1 MKTQPTPT
9 PNKKAWLRWTG
20 NGMEYEGGSDQGN
33 PVILDGK
40 STEGPGPMDALLLAV
55 AGCMA
60 VDVQVILE
68 RSRVPLTGLKV
79 AIEGE
84 RAQTHPKRYT
94 RLRLEYFLE
103 GPREEHEAKVERAV
117 DLSRE
122 KFCSVLHSLR
132 PDIDLQI
139 EIHRA

>member
-1 MKTQPTPT
+1 
-9 PNKKAWLRWTG
+9 
-20 NGMEYEGGSDQGN
+20 MEYSGGGDEGD
-33 PVILDGK
+33 PIILDGK
-40 STEGPGPMDALLLAV
+40 SLKGPGPMDALLLAL

-68 RSRVPLTGLKV
+68 RSRVPLTGMKV
-79 AIEGE
+79 AVEGH
-84 RAQTHPKRYT
+84 RASTHPKHYT
-94 RLRLEYFLE
+94 RFHLAYFLE
-103 GPREEHEAKVERAV
+103 GPQEEHQAKVERAV

-132 PDIDLQI
+132 PDIDIEI

>member
-1 MKTQPTPT
+1 
-9 PNKKAWLRWTG
+9 
-20 NGMEYEGGSDQGN
+20 MEYSGGGDEGD
-33 PVILDGK
+33 PIILDGK
-40 STEGPGPMDALLLAV
+40 SVKGPGPMDALLLAL

-68 RSRVPLTGLKV
+68 RSRVPLTGMKV
-79 AIEGE
+79 AVEGH
-84 RAQTHPKRYT
+84 RAPTHPKYYT
-94 RLRLEYFLE
+94 RFHLAYFLE
-103 GPREEHEAKVERAV
+103 GPQEEHQAKVERAV

-132 PDIDLQI
+132 PDIDIEI

>member
-1 MKTQPTPT
+1 
-9 PNKKAWLRWTG
+9 
-20 NGMEYEGGSDQGN
+20 MEYEGGTQEGN
-33 PVILDGK
+33 PVILDGR
-40 STEGPGPMDALLLAV
+40 SVQGPGPMDALLLAI

-68 RSRVPLTGLKV
+68 RSRVPLTGMRV
-79 AIEGE
+79 AVEGE

-94 RLRLEYFLE
+94 RLHLEYFLE
-103 GPREEHEAKVERAV
+103 GPLEQHQAKVERAI

-132 PDIDLQI
+132 PDIAV
-139 EIHRA
+139 EIGFRRG